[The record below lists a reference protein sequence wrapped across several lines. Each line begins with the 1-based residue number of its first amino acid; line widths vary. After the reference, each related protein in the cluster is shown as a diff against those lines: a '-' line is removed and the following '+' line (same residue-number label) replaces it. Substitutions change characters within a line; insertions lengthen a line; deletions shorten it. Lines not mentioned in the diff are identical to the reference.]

1 MIEKLR
7 YGNTNTFYI
16 AGTKGGLLIDTD
28 YAGTL
33 PQFFK
38 TVKSACIKM
47 TNISYVLA
55 THYHPDHIGI
65 ISELQKLGITLLIID
80 VQRSFIHFADEIF
93 LRDKRLDY
101 QPIDETTAKVI
112 CCAESRDFLYGI
124 GIHGEIIHTP
134 SHSKDSISIILD
146 DGNCMVGDLEPFE
159 YLDAYDH
166 NIKLK
171 NDWEKIM
178 SYHPKR
184 VLYSHANEKAFYE
197 MNSHL

>member
-1 MIEKLR
+1 MIENLQ
-7 YGNTNTFYI
+7 YGNTNTFYV

-38 TVKSACIKM
+38 AVKSARIKM
-47 TNISYVLA
+47 TNISYVIA

-65 ISELQKLGITLLIID
+65 ISELQKLGVTLLIVD
-80 VQRSFIHFADEIF
+80 VQRYFVHFADKIF

-101 QPIDETTAKVI
+101 QPIDETMAKVI

-134 SHSKDSISIILD
+134 SHSEDSVSIILD

-178 SYHPKR
+178 SYHPRR
-184 VLYSHANEKAFYE
+184 VLYSHTNEKIFYE
-197 MNSHL
+197 TDSHL